1 MYPSMKNE
9 HNREELWGGLETAK
23 HPVTLPVDVLLNPI
37 HFAWPLSFNVQNIHI
52 CWPGAF
58 QLHLL
63 VGLILNVPQG
73 DRQSKMKKSLFCL
86 SFPDL
91 PCLMPIPSLTLFYA
105 HMITILVVY
114 CPEISSQI
122 PLSLNCSPLKKD
134 IYPLFPKWLTDP

>member
-1 MYPSMKNE
+1 MKNE
-9 HNREELWGGLETAK
+9 HNWEVLWGGRETVK
-23 HPVTLPVDVLLNPI
+23 YPVTLPVDVLLNPI
-37 HFAWPLSFNVQNIHI
+37 HFAWSLSFNVQNIHI

-63 VGLILNVPQG
+63 VGLILSVPQG
-73 DRQSKMKKSLFCL
+73 DRQSKMKEIPILSLF
-86 SFPDL
+86 SWPA
-91 PCLMPIPSLTLFYA
+91 MPHAHPPPPFYA
-105 HMITILVVY
+105 SVITILVVY